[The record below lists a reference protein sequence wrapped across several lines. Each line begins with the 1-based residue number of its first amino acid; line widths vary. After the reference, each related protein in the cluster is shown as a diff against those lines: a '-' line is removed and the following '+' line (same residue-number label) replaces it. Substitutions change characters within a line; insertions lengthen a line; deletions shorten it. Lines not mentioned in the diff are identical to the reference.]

1 MQTSDKGIALI
12 KQFEGCKLTAYQ
24 DSVGVWTIGYGWTQP
39 VDGKPIRAGMTIK
52 QETAERLLKTGLVSY
67 ESDVSRLVKVG
78 LTQGQFDALVSF
90 TYNLGARSLST
101 STLLRKLNA
110 GDYAG
115 AADEFLRWN
124 KAGGK
129 VLNGLTRRR
138 EAERALFLEFCKE
151 LMPLVLF
158 SFLLLFHL
166 KHSLFF
172 RFFFL
177 SASELPSQIAKDM
190 FPILST

>member
-1 MQTSDKGIALI
+1 MQTSEKGIALI

-24 DSVGVWTIGYGWTQP
+24 DSVGVWTIGYGWTKP

-129 VLNGLTRRR
+129 VLKGLTRRR
-138 EAERALFLEFCKE
+138 EAEHALFL
-151 LMPLVLF
+151 
-158 SFLLLFHL
+158 S
-166 KHSLFF
+166 
-172 RFFFL
+172 
-177 SASELPSQIAKDM
+177 
-190 FPILST
+190 

>member
-78 LTQGQFDALVSF
+78 VTQGQFDALVSF

-129 VLNGLTRRR
+129 VINGLTRRR
-138 EAERALFLEFCKE
+138 EAERALFL
-151 LMPLVLF
+151 P
-158 SFLLLFHL
+158 
-166 KHSLFF
+166 
-172 RFFFL
+172 
-177 SASELPSQIAKDM
+177 
-190 FPILST
+190 

>member
-12 KQFEGCKLTAYQ
+12 KEFEGCKLTAYQ

-90 TYNLGARSLST
+90 TYNLGGRSLST
-101 STLLRKLNA
+101 STLLRRLNA

-138 EAERALFLEFCKE
+138 EAERALFL
-151 LMPLVLF
+151 
-158 SFLLLFHL
+158 S
-166 KHSLFF
+166 
-172 RFFFL
+172 
-177 SASELPSQIAKDM
+177 
-190 FPILST
+190 

>member
-1 MQTSDKGIALI
+1 MQTSEKGIALI

-78 LTQGQFDALVSF
+78 LTQWQFDALVSF
-90 TYNLGARSLST
+90 TYNLGARSMST

-138 EAERALFLEFCKE
+138 EAERALFL
-151 LMPLVLF
+151 
-158 SFLLLFHL
+158 S
-166 KHSLFF
+166 
-172 RFFFL
+172 
-177 SASELPSQIAKDM
+177 
-190 FPILST
+190 

>member
-24 DSVGVWTIGYGWTQP
+24 DSVGVWTIGYGWTKP
-39 VDGKPIRAGMTIK
+39 VDGKPIRAGMTIN

-101 STLLRKLNA
+101 STLLRKLNS

-138 EAERALFLEFCKE
+138 EAERALFL
-151 LMPLVLF
+151 
-158 SFLLLFHL
+158 S
-166 KHSLFF
+166 
-172 RFFFL
+172 
-177 SASELPSQIAKDM
+177 
-190 FPILST
+190 

>member
-12 KQFEGCKLTAYQ
+12 KAFEGCKLTAYQ

-39 VDGKPIRAGMTIK
+39 VDGKPIRSGMTIK
-52 QETAERLLKTGLVSY
+52 RGTAERLLKIGLVSY

-110 GDYAG
+110 GDYSL
-115 AADEFLRWN
+115 AAEEFPRWN

-138 EAERALFLEFCKE
+138 EAERALFL
-151 LMPLVLF
+151 
-158 SFLLLFHL
+158 S
-166 KHSLFF
+166 
-172 RFFFL
+172 
-177 SASELPSQIAKDM
+177 
-190 FPILST
+190 

>member
-39 VDGKPIRAGMTIK
+39 VEGKPIRAGMTIK

-138 EAERALFLEFCKE
+138 EAERDLFLG
-151 LMPLVLF
+151 
-158 SFLLLFHL
+158 
-166 KHSLFF
+166 
-172 RFFFL
+172 
-177 SASELPSQIAKDM
+177 Q
-190 FPILST
+190 

>member
-110 GDYAG
+110 GDYAA
-115 AADEFLRWN
+115 AADEFLLWN

-138 EAERALFLEFCKE
+138 EAERALFL
-151 LMPLVLF
+151 
-158 SFLLLFHL
+158 S
-166 KHSLFF
+166 
-172 RFFFL
+172 
-177 SASELPSQIAKDM
+177 
-190 FPILST
+190 

>member
-1 MQTSDKGIALI
+1 MQTSEKGIALI
-12 KQFEGCKLTAYQ
+12 KEFEGCKLTAYQ

-90 TYNLGARSLST
+90 TSNLGARSLST

-129 VLNGLTRRR
+129 VMNGLTRRR
-138 EAERALFLEFCKE
+138 EAERALFL
-151 LMPLVLF
+151 
-158 SFLLLFHL
+158 S
-166 KHSLFF
+166 
-172 RFFFL
+172 
-177 SASELPSQIAKDM
+177 
-190 FPILST
+190 

>member
-1 MQTSDKGIALI
+1 MQTSDKGITLI
-12 KQFEGCKLTAYQ
+12 KQLEGCKLTAYQ

-129 VLNGLTRRR
+129 VMNGLTRRR
-138 EAERALFLEFCKE
+138 EAERALFL
-151 LMPLVLF
+151 
-158 SFLLLFHL
+158 S
-166 KHSLFF
+166 
-172 RFFFL
+172 
-177 SASELPSQIAKDM
+177 
-190 FPILST
+190 

>member
-1 MQTSDKGIALI
+1 MQTSEKGIALI

-52 QETAERLLKTGLVSY
+52 QETAERLLKTGLVRY

-138 EAERALFLEFCKE
+138 EAERALFL
-151 LMPLVLF
+151 
-158 SFLLLFHL
+158 S
-166 KHSLFF
+166 
-172 RFFFL
+172 
-177 SASELPSQIAKDM
+177 
-190 FPILST
+190 

>member
-1 MQTSDKGIALI
+1 MQTSEKGIALI
-12 KQFEGCKLTAYQ
+12 KEFEGCKLTAYQ

-39 VDGKPIRAGMTIK
+39 VDGKPIRAEMTIK

-78 LTQGQFDALVSF
+78 MTQGQFDALVSF

-138 EAERALFLEFCKE
+138 EAERALFL
-151 LMPLVLF
+151 
-158 SFLLLFHL
+158 S
-166 KHSLFF
+166 
-172 RFFFL
+172 
-177 SASELPSQIAKDM
+177 
-190 FPILST
+190 

>member
-12 KQFEGCKLTAYQ
+12 KEFEGCKLTAYQ

-67 ESDVSRLVKVG
+67 ENDVSRLVKVR
-78 LTQGQFDALVSF
+78 LKQGEFDALVSLA
-90 TYNLGARSLST
+90 YNLGARSLST

-115 AADEFLRWN
+115 AADEFLHWN

-138 EAERALFLEFCKE
+138 EAERALFL
-151 LMPLVLF
+151 
-158 SFLLLFHL
+158 S
-166 KHSLFF
+166 
-172 RFFFL
+172 
-177 SASELPSQIAKDM
+177 
-190 FPILST
+190 

>member
-12 KQFEGCKLTAYQ
+12 KQFERCKLTAYQ

-67 ESDVSRLVKVG
+67 EIDVSRLVKVS

-138 EAERALFLEFCKE
+138 EAERALFL
-151 LMPLVLF
+151 
-158 SFLLLFHL
+158 S
-166 KHSLFF
+166 
-172 RFFFL
+172 
-177 SASELPSQIAKDM
+177 
-190 FPILST
+190 

>member
-67 ESDVSRLVKVG
+67 EIDVSRLVKVS

-138 EAERALFLEFCKE
+138 EAERTLFL
-151 LMPLVLF
+151 
-158 SFLLLFHL
+158 S
-166 KHSLFF
+166 
-172 RFFFL
+172 
-177 SASELPSQIAKDM
+177 
-190 FPILST
+190 

>member
-1 MQTSDKGIALI
+1 MMQTSDKGIALI

-24 DSVGVWTIGYGWTQP
+24 DSVGAWTIGYGWTKP

-138 EAERALFLEFCKE
+138 EAERALFL
-151 LMPLVLF
+151 
-158 SFLLLFHL
+158 S
-166 KHSLFF
+166 
-172 RFFFL
+172 
-177 SASELPSQIAKDM
+177 
-190 FPILST
+190 

>member
-1 MQTSDKGIALI
+1 MQTSDKGIAII

-67 ESDVSRLVKVG
+67 ESGVSRLVKVG

-138 EAERALFLEFCKE
+138 EAERALFLG
-151 LMPLVLF
+151 
-158 SFLLLFHL
+158 H
-166 KHSLFF
+166 
-172 RFFFL
+172 
-177 SASELPSQIAKDM
+177 
-190 FPILST
+190 

>member
-12 KQFEGCKLTAYQ
+12 KEFEGCKLTAYQ

-110 GDYAG
+110 GDCAG
-115 AADEFLRWN
+115 AANEFLRWN

-138 EAERALFLEFCKE
+138 EAERALFL
-151 LMPLVLF
+151 
-158 SFLLLFHL
+158 S
-166 KHSLFF
+166 
-172 RFFFL
+172 
-177 SASELPSQIAKDM
+177 
-190 FPILST
+190 